1 METQIWIYIL
11 SFSFLI
17 FSFCLLLGILKRLEY
32 TNKDL
37 VRKLENVNEEI
48 RELDKEN
55 YHLKVKV
62 NKLTDEKTI
71 LRDKLQ
77 SAIQSKENIIVT
89 EGNEDDEKF
98 FD

>member
-17 FSFCLLLGILKRLEY
+17 FSFFLLLGILKRLEY

-48 RELDKEN
+48 KELDKEN
-55 YHLKVKV
+55 YHLKVKI
-62 NKLTDEKTI
+62 NKLTNENSI

-77 SAIQSKENIIVT
+77 SAIQSRENIIVT

>member
-17 FSFCLLLGILKRLEY
+17 FSFFLLLGILKRLEY

-48 RELDKEN
+48 RKLDKEN

-77 SAIQSKENIIVT
+77 SAIQSRKNIIVT